1 MPERDASEVRRGTAM
16 GVAAYLLWGLF
27 PLYFD
32 ALKPTGP
39 WEILAHRILWTLVL
53 CAAAL
58 VILRDLAWIRP
69 VLRRPKLLAGVTI
82 AALLISTN
90 WIVYIVA
97 VTSGHTSD
105 AALGYF
111 LNPLVTVALGVVV
124 LRERLRPLQWVAV
137 GVGVLAFVYLAV
149 VAGTFPV
156 TALALAFSF
165 GLYGLVKNKVG
176 AHLNALQGLTL
187 ETAVLAPIAAAVLVG
202 ISVWGGGLDFARH
215 GPRGA
220 AGLRRRRDRGAA
232 AAVRRGRAP
241 DPAGDRRADP
251 VRNARDAVAVRRP
264 LPGRAPFPRAVDRL
278 RHRLDRAGPAHGRQR
293 ADDAS
298 RAVRP
303 ARRVT
308 RRRGPAVRTLRR
320 GLPRGRSSP
329 RESHARHAWR

>member
-1 MPERDASEVRRGTAM
+1 MPDRDVSEVTRGTAM
-16 GVAAYLLWGLF
+16 GIAAYMLWGLF

-53 CAAAL
+53 CGAAL
-58 VILRDLAWIRP
+58 VILRDLGWIRP
-69 VLRRPKLLAGVTI
+69 VLRQPRLLAGVTI

-137 GVGVLAFVYLAV
+137 GIGVLAFVYLAV

-156 TALALAFSF
+156 TALALACSF

-176 AHLNALQGLTL
+176 VHLNALQGLTL
-187 ETAVLAPIAAAVLVG
+187 ETAILAPIAAAVLVG
-202 ISVWGGGLDFARH
+202 IAVWGGGLDFARH
-215 GPRGA
+215 GAGHA
-220 AGLRRRRDRGAA
+220 ALLAFAGVATAVPLLLFAA
-232 AAVRRGRAP
+232 AARRIPLVTVGLIQFATP
-241 DPAGDRRADP
+241 IMQLLC
-251 VRNARDAVAVRRP
+251 AVLFLGEHVSPERWIGFGIVWVALV
-264 LPGRAPFPRAVDRL
+264 LLTVDSVL
-278 RHRLDRAGPAHGRQR
+278 
-293 ADDAS
+293 
-298 RAVRP
+298 
-303 ARRVT
+303 
-308 RRRGPAVRTLRR
+308 TLRR
-320 GLPRGRSSP
+320 ARAGRLA
-329 RESHARHAWR
+329 E

>member
-1 MPERDASEVRRGTAM
+1 MPERDVSEVTRGTAM

-53 CAAAL
+53 CGAAL
-58 VILRDLAWIRP
+58 LILRDLGWIRP
-69 VLRRPKLLAGVTI
+69 VLRQPRLLAGVTI

-137 GVGVLAFVYLAV
+137 GIGVLAFVYLAV

-187 ETAVLAPIAAAVLVG
+187 ETAILAPIAAAVLVG
-202 ISVWGGGLDFARH
+202 IAVWGGGLDFARH
-215 GPRGA
+215 GAGHA
-220 AGLRRRRDRGAA
+220 ALLAFAGVATAVPLLLFAA
-232 AAVRRGRAP
+232 AARRIPLVTVGLIQFATP
-241 DPAGDRRADP
+241 IMQLLC
-251 VRNARDAVAVRRP
+251 AVLFLGEHVSPERWIGFGIVWVA
-264 LPGRAPFPRAVDRL
+264 LTLLTVDT
-278 RHRLDRAGPAHGRQR
+278 
-293 ADDAS
+293 
-298 RAVRP
+298 V
-303 ARRVT
+303 V
-308 RRRGPAVRTLRR
+308 TLRR
-320 GLPRGRSSP
+320 ARAGRL
-329 RESHARHAWR
+329 AA

>member
-1 MPERDASEVRRGTAM
+1 MAERDVSEVTRGTAM

-53 CAAAL
+53 CGAAL
-58 VILRDLAWIRP
+58 VILRDLRWIRP
-69 VLRRPKLLAGVTI
+69 VLRQPRLLAGVTI

-90 WIVYIVA
+90 WIVYIIA

-137 GVGVLAFVYLAV
+137 GIGVLAFVYLAV

-176 AHLNALQGLTL
+176 VHLNALQGLTL
-187 ETAVLAPIAAAVLVG
+187 ETAILAPIAAAVLVG
-202 ISVWGGGLDFARH
+202 IATWGGGLDFARH
-215 GPRGA
+215 GAGHA
-220 AGLRRRRDRGAA
+220 ALLAFAGLATAVPLLLFAA
-232 AAVRRGRAP
+232 AARRIPLVTVGLIQFATPIMQLLCAVLFLGEHVSPERWIGFGIVWIALILLT
-241 DPAGDRRADP
+241 ADT
-251 VRNARDAVAVRRP
+251 VV
-264 LPGRAPFPRAVDRL
+264 
-278 RHRLDRAGPAHGRQR
+278 
-293 ADDAS
+293 
-298 RAVRP
+298 
-303 ARRVT
+303 
-308 RRRGPAVRTLRR
+308 TLRR
-320 GLPRGRSSP
+320 AQAGRLV
-329 RESHARHAWR
+329 A

>member
-1 MPERDASEVRRGTAM
+1 MAERDVSEVTRGTAM

-32 ALKPTGP
+32 ALKPTGA

-53 CAAAL
+53 CGAAL

-69 VLRRPKLLAGVTI
+69 VLRQPRLLAGVAI

-137 GVGVLAFVYLAV
+137 GIGVLAFVYLAV

-176 AHLNALQGLTL
+176 VHLNALQGLTL
-187 ETAVLAPIAAAVLVG
+187 ETAILAPIAAAVLVG
-202 ISVWGGGLDFARH
+202 IATWGGGLDFARH
-215 GPRGA
+215 GAGHA
-220 AGLRRRRDRGAA
+220 ALLAFAGVATAVPLLLFAA
-232 AAVRRGRAP
+232 AARRIPLVTVGLIQFATP
-241 DPAGDRRADP
+241 IMQLLC
-251 VRNARDAVAVRRP
+251 AVLFLGEHVSPERWIGFGIVWIA
-264 LPGRAPFPRAVDRL
+264 LILLTVDT
-278 RHRLDRAGPAHGRQR
+278 
-293 ADDAS
+293 
-298 RAVRP
+298 V
-303 ARRVT
+303 V
-308 RRRGPAVRTLRR
+308 TLRR
-320 GLPRGRSSP
+320 ARAGRL
-329 RESHARHAWR
+329 AA

>member
-1 MPERDASEVRRGTAM
+1 M

-32 ALKPTGP
+32 ALRPTGP

-53 CAAAL
+53 CGAAL
-58 VILRDLAWIRP
+58 VILRDLGWIRP
-69 VLRRPKLLAGVTI
+69 VLRQPRLLAGVTI

-137 GVGVLAFVYLAV
+137 GIGVLAFVYLAV

-187 ETAVLAPIAAAVLVG
+187 ETAILAPIAAVVLVG
-202 ISVWGGGLDFARH
+202 IALWGGGLDFARH
-215 GPRGA
+215 GAGHA
-220 AGLRRRRDRGAA
+220 ALLAFAGVATAVPLLLFAA
-232 AAVRRGRAP
+232 AARRIPLVTVGLIQFATPVMQLLCAVLFLGEHVSPERWIGFGIVWIALLLLT
-241 DPAGDRRADP
+241 ADT
-251 VRNARDAVAVRRP
+251 VI
-264 LPGRAPFPRAVDRL
+264 
-278 RHRLDRAGPAHGRQR
+278 
-293 ADDAS
+293 
-298 RAVRP
+298 
-303 ARRVT
+303 
-308 RRRGPAVRTLRR
+308 TLRR
-320 GLPRGRSSP
+320 ARSGRL
-329 RESHARHAWR
+329 AA

>member
-1 MPERDASEVRRGTAM
+1 MPERDVSEVTRGTAM

-53 CAAAL
+53 CGAAL
-58 VILRDLAWIRP
+58 LILRDLGWLRP
-69 VLRRPKLLAGVTI
+69 VLRQPRLLAGVTI

-137 GVGVLAFVYLAV
+137 GIGVLAFVYLAV

-176 AHLNALQGLTL
+176 VHLNALQGLTL
-187 ETAVLAPIAAAVLVG
+187 ETAILAPIAAAVLVG
-202 ISVWGGGLDFARH
+202 IAVWGGGLDFARH
-215 GPRGA
+215 GAGHA
-220 AGLRRRRDRGAA
+220 ALLAFAGVATAVPLLLFAA
-232 AAVRRGRAP
+232 AARRIPLVTVGLIQFATP
-241 DPAGDRRADP
+241 IMQLLC
-251 VRNARDAVAVRRP
+251 AVLFLGEHVSPERWIGFGIVWVA
-264 LPGRAPFPRAVDRL
+264 LTLLTVDT
-278 RHRLDRAGPAHGRQR
+278 
-293 ADDAS
+293 
-298 RAVRP
+298 V
-303 ARRVT
+303 V
-308 RRRGPAVRTLRR
+308 TLRR
-320 GLPRGRSSP
+320 ARAGRL
-329 RESHARHAWR
+329 AA

>member
-1 MPERDASEVRRGTAM
+1 MADRDVSEVTRGTAM
-16 GVAAYLLWGLF
+16 GIAAYLLWGLF

-53 CAAAL
+53 CGAAL
-58 VILRDLAWIRP
+58 LILRDLGWIRP
-69 VLRRPKLLAGVTI
+69 VLRQPRLLAGVTI

-137 GVGVLAFVYLAV
+137 GIGVLAFIYLAV

-176 AHLNALQGLTL
+176 VHLNALQGLTL
-187 ETAVLAPIAAAVLVG
+187 ETAILAPIAAAVLVG
-202 ISVWGGGLDFARH
+202 IAVWGGGLDFARH
-215 GPRGA
+215 GAGHA
-220 AGLRRRRDRGAA
+220 ALLAFAGVATAVPLLLFAA
-232 AAVRRGRAP
+232 AARRIPLVTVGLIQFATP
-241 DPAGDRRADP
+241 IMQLLC
-251 VRNARDAVAVRRP
+251 AVLFLGEHVSPERWIGFGIVWIA
-264 LPGRAPFPRAVDRL
+264 LLLLTVDT
-278 RHRLDRAGPAHGRQR
+278 
-293 ADDAS
+293 
-298 RAVRP
+298 V
-303 ARRVT
+303 V
-308 RRRGPAVRTLRR
+308 TLRR
-320 GLPRGRSSP
+320 ARAGRL
-329 RESHARHAWR
+329 AA

>member
-1 MPERDASEVRRGTAM
+1 MADRDVSEVTRGTAM
-16 GVAAYLLWGLF
+16 GIAAYLLWGLF

-53 CAAAL
+53 CGAAL
-58 VILRDLAWIRP
+58 LILRDLGWIRP
-69 VLRRPKLLAGVTI
+69 VLRQPRLLAGVTI

-137 GVGVLAFVYLAV
+137 GIGVLAFVYLAV

-176 AHLNALQGLTL
+176 VHLNALQGLTL
-187 ETAVLAPIAAAVLVG
+187 ETAILTPIAAAVLVG
-202 ISVWGGGLDFARH
+202 IAVWGGGLDFARH
-215 GPRGA
+215 GAGHA
-220 AGLRRRRDRGAA
+220 ALLAFAGVATAVPLLLFAA
-232 AAVRRGRAP
+232 AARRIPLVTVGLIQFATP
-241 DPAGDRRADP
+241 IMQLLC
-251 VRNARDAVAVRRP
+251 AVLFLGEHVSPERWVGFGIVWVA
-264 LPGRAPFPRAVDRL
+264 LLLLTVDT
-278 RHRLDRAGPAHGRQR
+278 
-293 ADDAS
+293 
-298 RAVRP
+298 V
-303 ARRVT
+303 V
-308 RRRGPAVRTLRR
+308 TLRR
-320 GLPRGRSSP
+320 ARAGRL
-329 RESHARHAWR
+329 AA

>member
-1 MPERDASEVRRGTAM
+1 MAERDVSEVTRGTAM
-16 GVAAYLLWGLF
+16 GIAAYLLWGLF

-32 ALKPTGP
+32 ALRPTGP

-53 CAAAL
+53 CGAAL
-58 VILRDLAWIRP
+58 LILRDLGWIRP
-69 VLRRPKLLAGVTI
+69 VLRQPRLLAGVTV

-137 GVGVLAFVYLAV
+137 GIGVLAFVYLAV

-187 ETAVLAPIAAAVLVG
+187 ETAILAPIAAAVLVG
-202 ISVWGGGLDFARH
+202 IAVWGGGLDFARH
-215 GPRGA
+215 GPGHA
-220 AGLRRRRDRGAA
+220 ALLAFAGVATAVPLLLFAA
-232 AAVRRGRAP
+232 AARRIPLVTVGLIQFVTPIMQLLCAVLFLGEHVSPERWIGFGIVWIALLLLT
-241 DPAGDRRADP
+241 ADT
-251 VRNARDAVAVRRP
+251 VV
-264 LPGRAPFPRAVDRL
+264 
-278 RHRLDRAGPAHGRQR
+278 
-293 ADDAS
+293 
-298 RAVRP
+298 
-303 ARRVT
+303 
-308 RRRGPAVRTLRR
+308 TLRR
-320 GLPRGRSSP
+320 ARAGRLSQ
-329 RESHARHAWR
+329 

>member
-1 MPERDASEVRRGTAM
+1 MPERDVSEVTRGTAM

-53 CAAAL
+53 CGAAL
-58 VILRDLAWIRP
+58 LILRDLGWIRP
-69 VLRRPKLLAGVTI
+69 VLRQPRLLAGVTI

-137 GVGVLAFVYLAV
+137 GIGVLAFVYLAV

-176 AHLNALQGLTL
+176 VHLNALQGLTL
-187 ETAVLAPIAAAVLVG
+187 ETAILAPIAAAVLVG
-202 ISVWGGGLDFARH
+202 IAVWGGGLDFARH
-215 GPRGA
+215 GAGHA
-220 AGLRRRRDRGAA
+220 ALLAFAGVATAVPLLLFAA
-232 AAVRRGRAP
+232 AARRIPLVTVGLIQFATPIMQLLCAVLFLGEHVSPERWIGFGIVWVALTLLTV
-241 DPAGDRRADP
+241 DTVVTLRRA
-251 VRNARDAVAVRRP
+251 
-264 LPGRAPFPRAVDRL
+264 
-278 RHRLDRAGPAHGRQR
+278 RAGPLA
-293 ADDAS
+293 A
-298 RAVRP
+298 
-303 ARRVT
+303 
-308 RRRGPAVRTLRR
+308 
-320 GLPRGRSSP
+320 
-329 RESHARHAWR
+329 

>member
-1 MPERDASEVRRGTAM
+1 MPDRDVSEVTRGTAM
-16 GVAAYLLWGLF
+16 GIAAYMLWGLF

-53 CAAAL
+53 CGAAL
-58 VILRDLAWIRP
+58 VILRDLGWIRP
-69 VLRRPKLLAGVTI
+69 VLRQPRLLAGVTI

-137 GVGVLAFVYLAV
+137 GIGVLAFVYLAV

-156 TALALAFSF
+156 TALALACSF

-176 AHLNALQGLTL
+176 VHLNALQGLTL
-187 ETAVLAPIAAAVLVG
+187 ETAILAPIAAAVLVG
-202 ISVWGGGLDFARH
+202 IAVWGGGLDFARH
-215 GPRGA
+215 GAGHA
-220 AGLRRRRDRGAA
+220 ALLAFAGVATAVPPLLFAA
-232 AAVRRGRAP
+232 AARRIPLVTVGLIQFATP
-241 DPAGDRRADP
+241 IMQLLC
-251 VRNARDAVAVRRP
+251 AVLFLGEHVSPERWIGFGIVWVALV
-264 LPGRAPFPRAVDRL
+264 LLTVDSVL
-278 RHRLDRAGPAHGRQR
+278 
-293 ADDAS
+293 
-298 RAVRP
+298 
-303 ARRVT
+303 
-308 RRRGPAVRTLRR
+308 TLRR
-320 GLPRGRSSP
+320 ARAGRL
-329 RESHARHAWR
+329 AG

>member
-1 MPERDASEVRRGTAM
+1 MPDRDVSEVTRGTAM
-16 GVAAYLLWGLF
+16 GIAAYMLWGLF

-53 CAAAL
+53 CGAAL
-58 VILRDLAWIRP
+58 VILRDLGWIRP
-69 VLRRPKLLAGVTI
+69 VLRQPRLLAGVTI

-137 GVGVLAFVYLAV
+137 GIGVLAFVYLAV

-156 TALALAFSF
+156 TALALACSF

-176 AHLNALQGLTL
+176 VHLNALQGLTL
-187 ETAVLAPIAAAVLVG
+187 ETAILAPIAAAVLVG
-202 ISVWGGGLDFARH
+202 IAVWGGGLDFARH
-215 GPRGA
+215 GAGHA
-220 AGLRRRRDRGAA
+220 ALLAFAGVATAVPLLLFAA
-232 AAVRRGRAP
+232 AARRIPLVTVGLIQFATP
-241 DPAGDRRADP
+241 IMQLLC
-251 VRNARDAVAVRRP
+251 AVLFLGEHVSPERWIGFGIVWVALV
-264 LPGRAPFPRAVDRL
+264 LLTVDSVL
-278 RHRLDRAGPAHGRQR
+278 
-293 ADDAS
+293 
-298 RAVRP
+298 
-303 ARRVT
+303 
-308 RRRGPAVRTLRR
+308 TLRR
-320 GLPRGRSSP
+320 ARAGRL
-329 RESHARHAWR
+329 AG

>member
-1 MPERDASEVRRGTAM
+1 MAERDVSEVTRGTAM
-16 GVAAYLLWGLF
+16 GIAAYLLWGLF

-32 ALKPTGP
+32 ALKPTGA

-53 CAAAL
+53 CGAAL
-58 VILRDLAWIRP
+58 LILRDLGWIRP
-69 VLRRPKLLAGVTI
+69 VLRQPRLLAGVTI

-137 GVGVLAFVYLAV
+137 GIGVLAFVYLAV

-187 ETAVLAPIAAAVLVG
+187 ETAILAPIAAAVLVG
-202 ISVWGGGLDFARH
+202 IAVWGGGLDFARH
-215 GPRGA
+215 GAGHA
-220 AGLRRRRDRGAA
+220 ALLAFAGVATAVPLLLFAA
-232 AAVRRGRAP
+232 AARRIPLVTVGLIQFATPIMQLLCAVLFLGEHVSPERWIGFGIVWIALLLLT
-241 DPAGDRRADP
+241 ADT
-251 VRNARDAVAVRRP
+251 VV
-264 LPGRAPFPRAVDRL
+264 
-278 RHRLDRAGPAHGRQR
+278 
-293 ADDAS
+293 
-298 RAVRP
+298 
-303 ARRVT
+303 
-308 RRRGPAVRTLRR
+308 TLRR
-320 GLPRGRSSP
+320 ARAGRL
-329 RESHARHAWR
+329 AA

>member
-1 MPERDASEVRRGTAM
+1 MPDRDVSEATRGTAM

-53 CAAAL
+53 CGAAL
-58 VILRDLAWIRP
+58 VILRDLGWIRP
-69 VLRRPKLLAGVTI
+69 VLRQPRLLAGVTV

-137 GVGVLAFVYLAV
+137 GIGVLAFLYLAV

-156 TALALAFSF
+156 TPLALAFSF

-176 AHLNALQGLTL
+176 VHLNALQGLTL
-187 ETAVLAPIAAAVLVG
+187 ETAILAPIAAAVLVG
-202 ISVWGGGLDFARH
+202 IGIWGGGLDFARH
-215 GPRGA
+215 GAGHA
-220 AGLRRRRDRGAA
+220 ALLAFAGVATAVPLLLFAA
-232 AAVRRGRAP
+232 AARRIPLVTIGLIQFATP
-241 DPAGDRRADP
+241 IMQLLC
-251 VRNARDAVAVRRP
+251 AV
-264 LPGRAPFPRAVDRL
+264 LF
-278 RHRLDRAGPAHGRQR
+278 LDEHVSPERWVGFGIVWVALILLTLDTVLA
-293 ADDAS
+293 
-298 RAVRP
+298 
-303 ARRVT
+303 
-308 RRRGPAVRTLRR
+308 LRR
-320 GLPRGRSSP
+320 TRSGQL
-329 RESHARHAWR
+329 AA

>member
-1 MPERDASEVRRGTAM
+1 MADRDVSEVTRGTAM
-16 GVAAYLLWGLF
+16 GIAAYLLWGLF

-53 CAAAL
+53 CGAAL
-58 VILRDLAWIRP
+58 LILRDLGWIRP
-69 VLRRPKLLAGVTI
+69 VLRQPRLLAGVTI

-137 GVGVLAFVYLAV
+137 GIGVLAFVYLAV

-176 AHLNALQGLTL
+176 VHLNALQGLTL
-187 ETAVLAPIAAAVLVG
+187 ETAILAPIAAAVLVG
-202 ISVWGGGLDFARH
+202 IAMWGGGLDFARH
-215 GPRGA
+215 GASHA
-220 AGLRRRRDRGAA
+220 ALLAFAGVATAVPLLLFAA
-232 AAVRRGRAP
+232 AARRIPLVTVGLIQFATP
-241 DPAGDRRADP
+241 IMQLLC
-251 VRNARDAVAVRRP
+251 AVLFLGEHVSPERWIGFGIVWIA
-264 LPGRAPFPRAVDRL
+264 LLLLTVDT
-278 RHRLDRAGPAHGRQR
+278 
-293 ADDAS
+293 
-298 RAVRP
+298 V
-303 ARRVT
+303 V
-308 RRRGPAVRTLRR
+308 TLRR
-320 GLPRGRSSP
+320 ARAGRL
-329 RESHARHAWR
+329 AA

>member
-1 MPERDASEVRRGTAM
+1 MAERDVSEVTRGTAM

-32 ALKPTGP
+32 ALRPTGP

-53 CAAAL
+53 CGAAL
-58 VILRDLAWIRP
+58 VILRDLGWIRP
-69 VLRRPKLLAGVTI
+69 VLRQPRLLAGVTI

-137 GVGVLAFVYLAV
+137 GIGVLAFVYLAV

-187 ETAVLAPIAAAVLVG
+187 ETAILAPIAAVVLVG
-202 ISVWGGGLDFARH
+202 IALWGGGLDFARH
-215 GPRGA
+215 GAGHA
-220 AGLRRRRDRGAA
+220 ALLAFAGVATAVPLLLFAA
-232 AAVRRGRAP
+232 AARRIPLVTVGLIQFATPVMQLLCAVLFLGEHVSPERWIGFGIVWIALLLLT
-241 DPAGDRRADP
+241 ADT
-251 VRNARDAVAVRRP
+251 VI
-264 LPGRAPFPRAVDRL
+264 
-278 RHRLDRAGPAHGRQR
+278 
-293 ADDAS
+293 
-298 RAVRP
+298 
-303 ARRVT
+303 
-308 RRRGPAVRTLRR
+308 TLRR
-320 GLPRGRSSP
+320 ARSGRL
-329 RESHARHAWR
+329 AA

>member
-1 MPERDASEVRRGTAM
+1 MAERDVSEVTRGTAM

-32 ALKPTGP
+32 ALRPTGP

-53 CAAAL
+53 CGAAL
-58 VILRDLAWIRP
+58 LILRDLGWIRP
-69 VLRRPKLLAGVTI
+69 VLRQPRLLAGVTI

-90 WIVYIVA
+90 WIVYIIA

-137 GVGVLAFVYLAV
+137 GIGVLAFVYLAV

-176 AHLNALQGLTL
+176 VHLNALQGLTL
-187 ETAVLAPIAAAVLVG
+187 ETAILAPIAAAVLVG
-202 ISVWGGGLDFARH
+202 IATWGGGLDFARH
-215 GPRGA
+215 GAGHA
-220 AGLRRRRDRGAA
+220 ALLAFAGVATAVPLLLFAA
-232 AAVRRGRAP
+232 AARRIPLVTVGLIQFATP
-241 DPAGDRRADP
+241 IMQLLC
-251 VRNARDAVAVRRP
+251 AVLFLGEHVSPERWIGFGIVWVA
-264 LPGRAPFPRAVDRL
+264 LLLLTVDT
-278 RHRLDRAGPAHGRQR
+278 
-293 ADDAS
+293 
-298 RAVRP
+298 V
-303 ARRVT
+303 V
-308 RRRGPAVRTLRR
+308 TLRR
-320 GLPRGRSSP
+320 ARAGRL
-329 RESHARHAWR
+329 AA